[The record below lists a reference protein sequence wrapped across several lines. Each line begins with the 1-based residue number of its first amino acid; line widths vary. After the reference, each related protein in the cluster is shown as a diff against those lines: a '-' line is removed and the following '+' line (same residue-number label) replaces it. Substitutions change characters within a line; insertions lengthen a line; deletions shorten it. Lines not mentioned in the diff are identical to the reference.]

1 MKVKSKSKKIQI
13 LEKILRFLA
22 RAVINKY
29 NPKII
34 GITGSVGKS
43 SAKEAIALVLTSKF
57 RVRKSEKNYNNEIGI
72 PLTILGS
79 ESGESSFLGWSRVF
93 AKGIFLLI
101 FPWEYPEILVLE
113 MAVDQPG
120 DMDYLLSFVSPDVG
134 VITNISASHMEFF
147 GSVENIAK
155 EKGKLIKGIR
165 NGGMAIINGD
175 DSEIVKIKRDAPVK
189 YIEFGFQDK
198 LKVQATDANFN
209 YIDGKISGI
218 SFKLNYQGKIVP
230 FRLPHILAFHQIYSI
245 LAAVSIGMQFKIN
258 LVDMAQSLEN
268 YFPPCGRMNLISGK
282 NGSNIIDDTYNSSPA
297 SAIAALKT
305 VAGTSASRRIAVL
318 GDMLELGS
326 ESESGHSRVAAEVFS
341 SGVDLFFAVG
351 KRMETAVSD
360 YLKSEKKIE
369 GDEKK
374 VFYFD
379 NPSVTAIE
387 LEKIIK
393 NDDLILVKGSQ
404 SMRMEKVVENIME
417 KQFDAREL
425 LCRQSKEWRKKP
437 FIEP

>member
-1 MKVKSKSKKIQI
+1 MKEKTRKIQI

-22 RAVINKY
+22 RAVVDKY

-43 SAKEAIALVLTSKF
+43 SAKEAIALVLASKF

-79 ESGESSFLGWSRVF
+79 ESGESSLFGWIKVF

-155 EKGKLIKGIR
+155 EKWKLIKGIKN
-165 NGGMAIINGD
+165 NGIAIINGD
-175 DSEIVKIKRDAPVK
+175 DGEIIKIKKDISAKCV
-189 YIEFGFQDK
+189 EFGFQEG
-198 LKVQATDANFN
+198 LEVQATDANFN
-209 YIDGKISGI
+209 YVDGKISGI

-230 FRLPHILAFHQIYSI
+230 FRLPHILAFHQVYSI
-245 LAAVSIGMQFKIN
+245 LAAVSIGMQLKIH

-268 YFPPCGRMNLISGK
+268 YFPPCGRMNLIAGK
-282 NGSNIIDDTYNSSPA
+282 NGSNVIDDTYNSSPT
-297 SAIAALKT
+297 SVIAALKT
-305 VAGTSASRRIAVL
+305 VAGTSAGRKIAVL

-326 ESESGHSRVAAEVFS
+326 DSNSGHFRVVAEVFS
-341 SGVDLFFAVG
+341 SEIDLFFAVG
-351 KRMETAVSD
+351 KRMKMAVSD
-360 YLKSEKKIE
+360 YLESENKME
-369 GDEKK
+369 NDEKK
-374 VFYFD
+374 VFCFD
-379 NPSVTAIE
+379 SPSATAIE
-387 LEKIIK
+387 LEKIVK
-393 NDDLILVKGSQ
+393 EGDLILVKGSQ
-404 SMRMEKVVENIME
+404 SMRMEKVVKEIME
-417 KQFDAREL
+417 KQFDAQDL
-425 LCRQSKEWRKKP
+425 LCRQSKEWIKKP